1 MKTLEDI
8 IVVHDVIR
16 NGRPERIMTSVLRM
30 ECINTDFNIINSI
43 MTEVSRSTKDG
54 KAPDFTVVFG
64 YGYAGEGVRT
74 PVLLPMVSPRDDVI
88 PLPLSREMSNI
99 LSTDCAEGNKF
110 SDKSIW
116 IRHSKQDVRPS
127 SLTKRFIQEMLSR
140 NPEKLND
147 VVLQLL
153 SGRFDNEQPY

>member
-16 NGRPERIMTSVLRM
+16 NGKPARVMTSVLRA
-30 ECINTDFNIINSI
+30 EDINTEFNTINDI
-43 MTEVSRSTKDG
+43 MREVSKSTKDG
-54 KAPDFTVVFG
+54 KAPDFAVVFG

-99 LSTDCAEGNKF
+99 LSIDCAEGNEF

-116 IRHSKQDVRPS
+116 IRHSEQDVRPS
-127 SLTKRFIQEMLSR
+127 SLAKRLVQEMLSR
-140 NPEKLND
+140 NPERLND